1 MLQDVIL
8 DALAALDKAM
18 GLCDLQR
25 RQLGLLQSVSSVFV
39 GRRMDTYT
47 PGVCVRVCVCTC
59 VCVIVCVSRH
69 VFVLSLLHALTATY
83 SAVCS
88 HLLLLLGELHGEVF
102 YAGCNLLSAILT
114 FVQVSVYVVCVC
126 VCVCACV
133 RACVCV

>member
-47 PGVCVRVCVCTC
+47 PGVCVRVCVC
-59 VCVIVCVSRH
+59 
-69 VFVLSLLHALTATY
+69 
-83 SAVCS
+83 
-88 HLLLLLGELHGEVF
+88 
-102 YAGCNLLSAILT
+102 
-114 FVQVSVYVVCVC
+114 VCVC
-126 VCVCACV
+126 VCVSLCA
-133 RACVCV
+133 